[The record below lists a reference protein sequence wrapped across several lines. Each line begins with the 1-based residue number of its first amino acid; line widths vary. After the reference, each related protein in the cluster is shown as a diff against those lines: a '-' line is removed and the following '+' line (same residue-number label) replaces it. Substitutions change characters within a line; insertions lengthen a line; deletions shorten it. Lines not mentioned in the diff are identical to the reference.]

1 MDGQVLPK
9 VYSCEESA
17 DVTWMVWKADE
28 DGRMMKVEEN
38 GTTEELLDH
47 IKKILPHF
55 LEHCFFKRE
64 QAASCNAQKVKAMS
78 EDQDNE
84 VALLQVDFSENYTC
98 VHQDEIQS
106 AHWRQRQV
114 SLFTAAIWHKGLMQ
128 SHVVASDNLTH
139 SKETIMAYMDTLLD
153 HLPHGVKLVYVW
165 SDGPASQFKNR
176 FIAAAID
183 ALQKKHN
190 VQVQWNFFCTS
201 HGKGPVDGIGGS
213 VKRHVWKKVSTRKLI
228 VTDAASFTCAC
239 ADMSGVAVRE
249 LTDDE
254 IQERNQMLDLKSVFD
269 SASPINGISRMHFM
283 KHVNNEVVCYLLS
296 TDNQSSNDEI
306 PTNGDAAIH
315 VGDWYAVDYDGI
327 LYPGEVVGVGAKDD
341 YRVS

>member
-1 MDGQVLPK
+1 
-9 VYSCEESA
+9 
-17 DVTWMVWKADE
+17 
-28 DGRMMKVEEN
+28 
-38 GTTEELLDH
+38 
-47 IKKILPHF
+47 
-55 LEHCFFKRE
+55 
-64 QAASCNAQKVKAMS
+64 
-78 EDQDNE
+78 
-84 VALLQVDFSENYTC
+84 
-98 VHQDEIQS
+98 
-106 AHWRQRQV
+106 
-114 SLFTAAIWHKGLMQ
+114 MQ